1 MATIKCSK
9 QRDAIREYLVSTTSH
24 PTAKTV
30 YEHIQKIFP
39 NISLG
44 TVYRNLNFLVEHGQA
59 IKLSCEDNK
68 EHYDG
73 NTMPHSHFY
82 CRCCKQVSDMDTPV
96 LNVSELLR
104 DTGFHGTVDS
114 YMTFFTGTCSK
125 CAEQSTL

>member
-9 QRDAIREYLVSTTSH
+9 QRDAIKEYLASTTSH

-30 YEHIQKIFP
+30 YEHIQKIYP

-59 IKLSCEDNK
+59 LKLSCEDDK

-73 NTMPHSHFY
+73 NTTPHSHFY
-82 CRCCKQVSDMDTPV
+82 CRCCRQVSDIDTPV
-96 LNVSELLR
+96 LNLSDLLEGT
-104 DTGFHGTVDS
+104 DFHGTVDS
-114 YMTFFTGTCSK
+114 YMTFFTGTCSE
-125 CAEQSTL
+125 CAKQSS

>member
-9 QRDAIREYLVSTTSH
+9 QREAIKEYLASTMSH

-30 YEHIQKIFP
+30 YENIQKIYP

-59 IKLSCEDNK
+59 QRLSCEDNK

-73 NTMPHSHFY
+73 NTTPHSHFY
-82 CRCCKQVSDMDTPV
+82 CRCCQQVSDIDTSIID
-96 LNVSELLR
+96 LSHLLE
-104 DTGFHGTVDS
+104 GTDFQGTIDS
-114 YMTFFTGTCSK
+114 YMTFFTGTCWECTKQSK
-125 CAEQSTL
+125 